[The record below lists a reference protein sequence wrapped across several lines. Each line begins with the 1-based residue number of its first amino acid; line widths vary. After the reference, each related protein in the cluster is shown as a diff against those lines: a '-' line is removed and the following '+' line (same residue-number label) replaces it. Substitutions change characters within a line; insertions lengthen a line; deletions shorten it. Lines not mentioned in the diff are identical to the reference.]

1 MTRFFAVGF
10 YELHHDAQVELYSHD
25 NEVSLDD
32 ADIVVFALPRA
43 PAAFDTYLGKRCL
56 SDDQSFRYKD
66 QISRWNSE
74 LRLSVAAG
82 KTVFIP
88 LTSPEIVYVATGEV
102 KQSGT
107 GRNAQ
112 KTRVVTTIT
121 NLEVLPTQLE
131 QIVSGTGDEIR
142 ATSRSQII
150 RQYWKRFARLSRYEI
165 RFAPEKW
172 ITPLLTT
179 KNPDQIVGGIIRYK
193 GGGHVVLLPA
203 IELGMPDDYEYD
215 EGYDDDDRPNE
226 GRHEPTGEY
235 EFRIN
240 SIDFT
245 RFLRDIHAEL
255 SGDVATPPPDWVQA
269 AQFQTA
275 AQLSMR
281 RSLLKAQQAETQARE
296 RRERLLASLEEASIL
311 QGLLHAQG
319 RPLEIAV
326 IRALEL
332 MGVEAERVVDGDSEF
347 DAVFAINGRRLLGE
361 VEGRDNAAIAIGKI
375 TQLERNVAEDFAR
388 DGVDDYAHGVLFGN
402 PERLVAPEERT
413 RTFTEKCLASARR
426 NRFAT
431 SPDTRDVRT
440 SGLSRSKQGL
450 CLRCCMSSCIGC
462 GGGALG

>member
-10 YELHHDAQVELYSHD
+10 YELHHDAQVELYPHD

-165 RFAPEKW
+165 S
-172 ITPLLTT
+172 
-179 KNPDQIVGGIIRYK
+179 V
-193 GGGHVVLLPA
+193 
-203 IELGMPDDYEYD
+203 
-215 EGYDDDDRPNE
+215 
-226 GRHEPTGEY
+226 
-235 EFRIN
+235 
-240 SIDFT
+240 
-245 RFLRDIHAEL
+245 
-255 SGDVATPPPDWVQA
+255 
-269 AQFQTA
+269 
-275 AQLSMR
+275 
-281 RSLLKAQQAETQARE
+281 RSRE
-296 RRERLLASLEEASIL
+296 
-311 QGLLHAQG
+311 
-319 RPLEIAV
+319 
-326 IRALEL
+326 
-332 MGVEAERVVDGDSEF
+332 M
-347 DAVFAINGRRLLGE
+347 
-361 VEGRDNAAIAIGKI
+361 DNA
-375 TQLERNVAEDFAR
+375 VANHQE
-388 DGVDDYAHGVLFGN
+388 
-402 PERLVAPEERT
+402 
-413 RTFTEKCLASARR
+413 S
-426 NRFAT
+426 
-431 SPDTRDVRT
+431 
-440 SGLSRSKQGL
+440 
-450 CLRCCMSSCIGC
+450 
-462 GGGALG
+462 